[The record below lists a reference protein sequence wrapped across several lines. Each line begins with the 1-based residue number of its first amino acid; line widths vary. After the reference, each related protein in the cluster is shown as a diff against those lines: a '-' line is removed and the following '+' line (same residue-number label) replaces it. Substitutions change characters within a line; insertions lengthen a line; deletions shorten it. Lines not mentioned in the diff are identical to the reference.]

1 MINSTCHQQRSNVKK
16 VFMTDQR
23 ASGCCIGWRNVL
35 AKKKREREIE
45 NKMGVWLCIWAS
57 RCPLTAD
64 HWHLNSY
71 LCESCSVSPLRS
83 IRHKSA
89 WVYGEKQIYM
99 CVCVVQFTQ
108 TSVVI
113 SDCIVLGLN
122 HTSAKCEFYQI
133 IRVLNHCLVL
143 TDECERGNK
152 LLHRVGACVCVCV
165 CAYVRDRFRGDLRCH
180 RAANHNLLYSVPTSQ
195 HEQSAILQM
204 LI

>member
-1 MINSTCHQQRSNVKK
+1 MHEMINSTCHQQRSNVKK

-23 ASGCCIGWRNVL
+23 AWLLYRMEKCIS
-35 AKKKREREIE
+35 KKKKWEREIE

-89 WVYGEKQIYM
+89 WVYGEEQIYM

-113 SDCIVLGLN
+113 SDCIVLGVKPYISKVWILSN
-122 HTSAKCEFYQI
+122 NQSIEPLPSI
-133 IRVLNHCLVL
+133 DWRVWK
-143 TDECERGNK
+143 G
-152 LLHRVGACVCVCV
+152 
-165 CAYVRDRFRGDLRCH
+165 
-180 RAANHNLLYSVPTSQ
+180 
-195 HEQSAILQM
+195 
-204 LI
+204 